1 MDGWMIERRSA
12 QKAFSRLAAFL
23 SILPLFHS
31 SEFSVFHSSMIP
43 TFQ

>member
-12 QKAFSRLAAFL
+12 QKAFSRLVVFSSILAIL
-23 SILPLFHS
+23 HSSILPFFHH
-31 SEFSVFHSSMIP
+31 FNLP